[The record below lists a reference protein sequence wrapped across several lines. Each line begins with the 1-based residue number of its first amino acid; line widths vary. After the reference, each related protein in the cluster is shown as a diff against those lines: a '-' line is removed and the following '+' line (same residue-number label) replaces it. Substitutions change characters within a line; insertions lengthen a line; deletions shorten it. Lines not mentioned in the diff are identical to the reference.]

1 MTASWISSHIFVRD
15 QEGYKCGFCIII
27 SPIMISCMFFV
38 SQWPDIQQIHKY
50 TKFHGAVDQE
60 TEVMTKNKN
69 CHHKN
74 SQNFGVYLW
83 MDAYINSGMF
93 IQVQCVIVCLSLRV
107 AVTSCLAGCLG
118 LDYIMSWL
126 FPINNSL

>member
-1 MTASWISSHIFVRD
+1 MSASWISSHIFIRD

-27 SPIMISCMFFV
+27 GPITISCMFFV

-74 SQNFGVYLW
+74 SQNFGVYL
-83 MDAYINSGMF
+83 
-93 IQVQCVIVCLSLRV
+93 
-107 AVTSCLAGCLG
+107 
-118 LDYIMSWL
+118 
-126 FPINNSL
+126 

>member
-1 MTASWISSHIFVRD
+1 MSASWISSHIFVRD

-69 CHHKN
+69 CYLKN
-74 SQNFGVYLW
+74 SQNFGLYL
-83 MDAYINSGMF
+83 
-93 IQVQCVIVCLSLRV
+93 
-107 AVTSCLAGCLG
+107 
-118 LDYIMSWL
+118 
-126 FPINNSL
+126 